1 MTRKPITEDY
11 VPLLPWLGVVLIG
24 MFIRQQ
30 LLRARHLAPARGWP
44 AAGTLGRS
52 LEWAGRHSLAI
63 YMVHQPLLI
72 GILYLLLGH
81 RR

>member
-1 MTRKPITEDY
+1 VTEDY
-11 VPLLPWLGVVLIG
+11 VPLLPWFGVVLVGLFIG
-24 MFIRQQ
+24 QQ
-30 LLRARHLAPARGWP
+30 LLQARRLAPARSWL
-44 AAGTLGRS
+44 AAGHIGRS

-63 YMVHQPLLI
+63 YMIHQPLLL